1 MQYFSVT
8 EAADSVI
15 IKPDQGKGEKR
26 LKIKLPATVK
36 GIIDTLQARGFEAY
50 AVGGCVRDSIL
61 GRVPDDWDITTSAR
75 PEQIKEIFRKTVD
88 TGISHGTVT
97 VLLGS
102 GAHEVTT
109 YRIDGEYEDSRHP
122 KNVTFTGNLR
132 EDLRRRDFTINAMAY
147 NEQEGLVDLYG
158 GMEDLQKKKIR
169 CVGDSRERF
178 GEDALRILR
187 AVRFSAQLNFGIEEK
202 TRKAAEEM
210 AASLARISAERI
222 SAELLKLLCSGH
234 PDYLRTAYETGIT
247 RVILPEFD
255 VLMETPQNN
264 PHHCLNVGEH
274 TLKSLCG
281 IAPDKVLRLTMLLH
295 DMGKPACR
303 TTDGEGL
310 DHFKGHGEVSAR
322 MAGNILRRLKLDN
335 DTIRKVT
342 LLVRYHDWR
351 MEPQERT
358 VRRAM
363 HRIGTELFPSLLQVQ
378 TADTLAQSTLWREQ
392 KLERIRDVAKLCGTI
407 LQENQCVSL
416 KDLAVTGK
424 DLMALGMK
432 PGPEIGSLLKQALE
446 HVLDFPEDNTKEYLT
461 EFCQRRI

>member
-1 MQYFSVT
+1 MRIQIPGDV
-8 EAADSVI
+8 E
-15 IKPDQGKGEKR
+15 
-26 LKIKLPATVK
+26 
-36 GIIDTLQARGFEAY
+36 GIIRTLEEAGYEAY
-50 AVGGCVRDSIL
+50 AVGGCVRDTLL
-61 GRVPDDWDITTSAR
+61 GRTPGDWDITTSAL
-75 PEQIKEIFRKTVD
+75 PDQVKQLFRRTVD
-88 TGISHGTVT
+88 TGIAHGTVT
-97 VLLGS
+97 VLVNRVGY
-102 GAHEVTT
+102 EVTT
-109 YRIDGEYEDSRHP
+109 FRIDGEYEDARHP
-122 KNVTFTGNLR
+122 KEVVFTPKLS
-132 EDLRRRDFTINAMAY
+132 EDLKRRDFTINAMAY
-147 NEQEGLVDLYG
+147 NHRTGIVDLFRG
-158 GMEDLQKKKIR
+158 REDLEKGVIR
-169 CVGDSRERF
+169 CVGDAKTRF
-178 GEDALRILR
+178 EEDALRIMR
-187 AVRFSAQLNFGIEEK
+187 AVRFSAQLGFAIEDG
-202 TRKAAEEM
+202 TRR
-210 AASLARISAERI
+210 AASAMARNLERVSQERI
-222 SAELLKLLCSGH
+222 QAELVKLLVSAH
-234 PDYLRTAYETGIT
+234 PERMRELYQMGIT